1 MDLNTVLSA
10 GAILAAAGLGALQE
24 IRNRRAA
31 TEATTDTLRS
41 ADTTQA
47 ITGLSLAE
55 QAQQRAAHDCQQQ
68 LDAARIEI
76 TQLRTDLTAALERID
91 QLEARP

>member
-1 MDLNTVLSA
+1 MVDPSIFLSA
-10 GAILAAAGLGALQE
+10 GAMLAATGLGVVQE
-24 IRNRRAA
+24 VRNRRATA
-31 TEATTDTLRS
+31 DTLRS

-68 LDAARIEI
+68 LDAARAEI
-76 TQLRTDLTAALERID
+76 RQLRNDLSAALERID
-91 QLEARP
+91 QLEARS